1 MAEADVPVVRIVVDG
16 CPAPKSITTNV
27 PQARG
32 VLLHAFESNRWPGKA
47 MFAVTPG
54 GFIVA
59 PFPSPWKGG
68 CGWASSADD
77 FQALV
82 KRAKKVVRDVLTPQV
97 LSAAR
102 GRTQFLTLGVDLN
115 DGSGKRKMDRRSRGT
130 EPLKMV
136 TTVTRPTY
144 GHPAAGSF
152 AISAAKARRASMSQ
166 TSRTPVTTP
175 ENTATLIAHTIS
187 SFGRFLVFRLIF
199 IPSLPDVPWEP
210 APSCGALRGRSKW
223 SPGLYSTGSAG
234 RRPTSCS
241 LPRPS
246 LVPRSRVIA
255 GAVPVCRH
263 RRAKTRVPPFD
274 RNGSESHVNHCRSAQ
289 YVVFRVEFN
298 PKRLWC
304 GHFRGPFP
312 ALSPVRSVYS
322 YFV

>member
-130 EPLKMV
+130 HAELVAIVDVEKGEAV
-136 TTVTRPTY
+136 QWTGKSYPT
-144 GHPAAGSF
+144 SW
-152 AISAAKARRASMSQ
+152 Q
-166 TSRTPVTTP
+166 
-175 ENTATLIAHTIS
+175 AHA
-187 SFGRFLVFRLIF
+187 LVQEVNLN
-199 IPSLPDVPWEP
+199 SHLLE
-210 APSCGALRGRSKW
+210 CGAERVLVLGCHDLNMFSPRARANMTTGTPRHTRSEAMMN
-223 SPGLYSTGSAG
+223 L
-234 RRPTSCS
+234 
-241 LPRPS
+241 
-246 LVPRSRVIA
+246 
-255 GAVPVCRH
+255 
-263 RRAKTRVPPFD
+263 TRVFEPTIILHHPHSTDSPRIWTTAWSGAREFLP
-274 RNGSESHVNHCRSAQ
+274 ESDHPRHVWASGIGYYNDHEAPRGALADVQRATHCCERHVLDI
-289 YVVFRVEFN
+289 VVEPSR
-298 PKRLWC
+298 
-304 GHFRGPFP
+304 
-312 ALSPVRSVYS
+312 
-322 YFV
+322 